1 MNENRHSNTLRAI
14 ACAAVILLAGCDRE
28 PERAVR
34 PPSPATGGM
43 PSFADLAARVLPGVV
58 SVTVEQRAP
67 LSGRRTFPFGTPQ
80 QGPVQRGSGSGI
92 VISSDGFILTN
103 YHVIEGAD
111 RVEVRLSDGETVMTA
126 RVVGRDPETD
136 LALLKVDGRR
146 DLKALPLGDSDAVR
160 PGDWAVAVG
169 NPLQFA
175 NTVTV
180 GVISAH
186 GRALG
191 LSEAT
196 AAFENF
202 MQTDAAI
209 NPGNSGGPLVSAAG
223 EVIGINT
230 AVRASAQN
238 IGFATPSNTAKRVI
252 DILKRD
258 GRVRR
263 GYVGITG
270 ADIDDRFRAA
280 FELPDNDGVL
290 VQSVESESPAARG
303 GVRRG
308 DVILEAAGQ
317 PVEDPRELIDI
328 IAYAGPRQQIPLKIL
343 RDGREA
349 QVRVTT
355 GERPSA
361 IGDEP
366 APPPAAPEP
375 TSRMGAAVQP
385 LTPELRRQLAI
396 GSQAGVVVVGVQ
408 PGSPADE
415 AGLRAGDVI
424 VEANGRPIAD
434 VEELRPIVESSRGG
448 RYIRLYV
455 TRPSPDA
462 PSESFYI
469 PVRMP

>member
-1 MNENRHSNTLRAI
+1 MA
-14 ACAAVILLAGCDRE
+14 
-28 PERAVR
+28 
-34 PPSPATGGM
+34 
-43 PSFADLAARVLPGVV
+43 SFADLAARVLPGVV
-58 SVTVEQRAP
+58 AVAVEQRTPVPQGQA
-67 LSGRRTFPFGTPQ
+67 FPFGVPRQ
-80 QGPVQRGSGSGI
+80 SPVQRGTGSGI
-92 VISSDGFILTN
+92 VISPDGFILTN
-103 YHVIEGAD
+103 YHVIEGAT

-146 DLKALPLGDSDAVR
+146 DLAALPLGDSDAVR
-160 PGDWAVAVG
+160 PGDWAIAVG

-191 LSEAT
+191 LSETT

-223 EVIGINT
+223 EVVGINT
-230 AVRASAQN
+230 AVRAYAQN
-238 IGFATPSNTAKRVI
+238 IGFATPSNTATRVI

-263 GYVGITG
+263 GYVGVTG

-280 FELPDNDGVL
+280 FDLPDNDGVL
-290 VQSVESESPAARG
+290 VQSVERDSPAARG

-317 PVEDPRELIDI
+317 PVQDPRALIDI
-328 IAYAGPRQQIPLKIL
+328 IAYAGPGAQIPLKIL
-343 RDGREA
+343 RDGRET
-349 QVRVTT
+349 QMRVTT

-361 IGDEP
+361 LGNE
-366 APPPAAPEP
+366 PPPQSSAPEP

-385 LTPELRRQLAI
+385 LTPELRRQLALA
-396 GSQAGVVVVGVQ
+396 SQAGVIVAGVQ

-415 AGLRAGDVI
+415 GGLRTGDVI
-424 VEANGRPIAD
+424 VEANGQAISD
-434 VEELRPIVESSRGG
+434 VETLRGVVESSRGG
-448 RYIRLYV
+448 RYVRLYV
-455 TRPSPDA
+455 TRPAPNA